1 MKNKLLFLTILTLG
15 IALFLN
21 SCTTTNSSSVSI
33 GVDTAES
40 GLSLENLYNRN
51 TESLSSVDTPV
62 NNPIDYDSTPT
73 IFEGTWIWYN
83 GIWAYTFTGSSWTR
97 RDIRPDGVF
106 RTYNWYGTF
115 TFDERTITFTYGS
128 GSSHTD
134 NGDKPGSS
142 WTQNYVFFDDNGLTL
157 MGGGDAIKGRF
168 YKE

>member
-21 SCTTTNSSSVSI
+21 SCTTTNSPSVSI
-33 GVDTAES
+33 SANTAES
-40 GLSLENLYNRN
+40 SN
-51 TESLSSVDTPV
+51 TSIIVESTSISSEDTSV
-62 NNPIDYDSTPT
+62 NNSIDYDPTPT
-73 IFEGTWIWYN
+73 IFEGTWLWEN
-83 GIWAYTFTGSSWTR
+83 GAWAYTFTGTSWTR

-106 RTYNWYGTF
+106 RTYNWYGIF

-128 GSSHTD
+128 GSSHTSD
-134 NGDKPGSS
+134 YDKPGSS
-142 WTQNYVFFDDNGLTL
+142 WTQNYVFFNDNGLTL